1 MKRIENIYEVTKR
14 LCGMIEPQGESNI
27 DEVRFQNLQD
37 TIEAPKFINERGF
50 KITSYDGFEGS
61 MVHGGFTWYQVR
73 DSSNYLYTIA
83 IGEWRGEI
91 MLYNQTCLNAVK
103 NSK

>member
-1 MKRIENIYEVTKR
+1 MKETLIIIGIVAAVIFGSIVSWNKTAYRNVELLK
-14 LCGMIEPQGESNI
+14 
-27 DEVRFQNLQD
+27 
-37 TIEAPKFINERGF
+37 IEAPKFIQERGF

-61 MVHGGFTWYQVR
+61 IVHGGFTWYQVR
-73 DSSNYLYTIA
+73 DSSNYLYNMA

-91 MLYNQTCLNAVK
+91 MLYNQTCLNAVQ

>member
-1 MKRIENIYEVTKR
+1 MKQTLITIGVVAILIIGCIVMWNKTAYRDVKLLKIE
-14 LCGMIEPQGESNI
+14 S
-27 DEVRFQNLQD
+27 
-37 TIEAPKFINERGF
+37 PKFIQERGF

-61 MVHGGFTWYQVR
+61 MIYGGFCWYQVR
-73 DSSNYLYTIA
+73 DSSNYLYKMA
-83 IGEWRGEI
+83 ISEWKGVL

>member
-1 MKRIENIYEVTKR
+1 MKETLINIGIVAAVIFGGTVSWNKTAYRDVELLK
-14 LCGMIEPQGESNI
+14 
-27 DEVRFQNLQD
+27 
-37 TIEAPKFINERGF
+37 IEAPKFINERGF